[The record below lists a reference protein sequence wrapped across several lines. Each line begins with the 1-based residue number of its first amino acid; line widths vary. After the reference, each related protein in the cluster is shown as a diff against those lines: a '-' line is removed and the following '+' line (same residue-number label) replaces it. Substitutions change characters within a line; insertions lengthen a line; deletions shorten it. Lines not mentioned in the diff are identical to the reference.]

1 MQSDENVS
9 NMSKKCHA
17 VWTIKLNESEKE
29 TQRNVK
35 SLINEQIQEC
45 LKIKANYWFLF
56 QTNI

>member
-17 VWTIKLNESEKE
+17 VCTIKLNESEKE

-45 LKIKANYWFLF
+45 LKIKANY
-56 QTNI
+56 